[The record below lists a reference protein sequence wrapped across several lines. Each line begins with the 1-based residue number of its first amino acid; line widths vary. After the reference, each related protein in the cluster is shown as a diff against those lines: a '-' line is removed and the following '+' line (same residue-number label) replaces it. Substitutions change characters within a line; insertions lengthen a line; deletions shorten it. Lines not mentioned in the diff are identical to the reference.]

1 MSEFTYLDPIGRSR
15 ISESSVKEPAHRRA
29 VARCKVR
36 MLEDTA
42 NSIATNSITK
52 GDVLATARVAGM
64 QSAKQ
69 TANFIPLCHS
79 LLVQSIFRGFNHL

>member
-1 MSEFTYLDPIGRSR
+1 MPEYTYLDPIGRSR
-15 ISESSVKEPAHRRA
+15 AGESSAKEPVHRRA

-42 NSIATNSITK
+42 NSIATGSMTK

-64 QSAKQ
+64 QAAKK
-69 TANFIPLCHS
+69 I
-79 LLVQSIFRGFNHL
+79 LLKLKVKLILSIELVLRWKP